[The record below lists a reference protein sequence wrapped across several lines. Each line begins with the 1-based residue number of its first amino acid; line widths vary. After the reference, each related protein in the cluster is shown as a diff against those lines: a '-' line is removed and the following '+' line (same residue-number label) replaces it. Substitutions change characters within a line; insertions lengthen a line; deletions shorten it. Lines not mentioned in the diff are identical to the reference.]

1 MIIIDLGRKSHKQ
14 TPKHEKRSG
23 VCEIVNL
30 KTGERKPYDP
40 PVDSQKKK

>member
-14 TPKHEKRSG
+14 TPKHEERNG
-23 VCEIVNL
+23 VCKVVDL
-30 KTGERKPYDP
+30 KTGERKTYNP